1 MRITDEI
8 KRGKKT
14 HLITMQK
21 LLIKKIGF
29 SYYKKNESIFLIKSR
44 YLFLCKLEI

>member
-21 LLIKKIGF
+21 LLIKKIINRSF
-29 SYYKKNESIFLIKSR
+29 VLQKNESIFVN
-44 YLFLCKLEI
+44 